1 MRNELRIVKEEAE
14 ENLWYRGKEIQ
25 IILASP

>member
-1 MRNELRIVKEEAE
+1 MRNEILIVKEEAE
-14 ENLWYRGKEIQ
+14 ENLGYWGKEIQ